1 MTELRGEGAPP
12 VRDPATGGLTAPLR
26 LRAAE
31 ARLEA
36 PLEISPETP
45 VSSLVE
51 RMTRE
56 GASVAVAIDAAETPV
71 GIVTEQDV
79 ARRVAF
85 RTSPETPCAK
95 VMSSPVKTLAADER
109 LYRAIVAM
117 RANRLRHMPVVG
129 ASGRVV
135 GILNLGDALAA
146 CAGRLLAHF
155 ERLSPVHDIAAM
167 ARARS
172 AQPAAAAELAAGG
185 AHGPEIQSWL
195 SDFNND
201 LHGRIAA
208 LCVREMAD
216 AGLGPPPVRFAL
228 IVMGSGG
235 RGESGLSPDQD
246 NGLVLDD
253 YPDAEHDAVD
263 AWFREFARRLTDG
276 LAQIGLPYCR
286 GGVMATSP
294 LWRKSLRQW
303 RGQLDYWMGRRNEAA
318 LRNADIFF
326 DFRPVWGEARLAES
340 LRAHVG
346 EQLRRA
352 PSFIAAMARQD
363 DEYEVALGVFRR
375 FSLERQDAAHRGE
388 VNLKL
393 GAMTPLVDA
402 ARLLALREGVAATST
417 LDRIAALRDKEV
429 LRRDEADRLIAGYGD
444 VADMLIRQQ
453 IADFQANRTP
463 SSFVPPDALTARE
476 RDRLAEALRA
486 IRGLR
491 ELVRLELLRRIF

>member
-1 MTELRGEGAPP
+1 MTDFA
-12 VRDPATGGLTAPLR
+12 RDPASGGLTAPFR
-26 LRAAE
+26 LRARD

-36 PLEISPETP
+36 PLEVSPTTP
-45 VSSLVE
+45 VSQLVE
-51 RMTRE
+51 RMARQ
-56 GASVAVAIDAAETPV
+56 GASIALVRDSDGALV

-79 ARRVAF
+79 TRRIAF
-85 RTSPETPCAK
+85 RTAAETPCAA

-117 RANRLRHMPVVG
+117 RANRLRHMPVVEP
-129 ASGRVV
+129 SGRIA

-146 CAGRLLAHF
+146 SAGRLLSQF
-155 ERLSPVHDIAAM
+155 ERLSPAESVAAM

-172 AQPAAAAELAAGG
+172 AQPQAAAELVAGG
-185 AHGPEIQSWL
+185 AHGPEIQAWL
-195 SDFNND
+195 ADFNND

-208 LCVREMAD
+208 LCVDEMAE
-216 AGLGPPPVRFAL
+216 AGLGAPPVPFAV

-235 RGESGLSPDQD
+235 RGESGLAPDQD

-253 YPDAEHDAVD
+253 YPDAAHDVVD
-263 AWFREFARRLTDG
+263 AWFLEFARRLTDG

-294 LWRKSLRQW
+294 LWRKSLSQW
-303 RGQLDYWMGRRNEAA
+303 RAQLDYWMRRRNEAA

-326 DFRPVWGEARLAES
+326 DFRPVWGEAALADE
-340 LRAHVG
+340 
-346 EQLRRA
+346 LRRHVAETVRQA
-352 PSFIAAMARQD
+352 PGFLAAMARQD
-363 DEYEVALGVFRR
+363 DDYEVALGVFRR
-375 FSLERQDAAHRGE
+375 FAVERADAAHRGE
-388 VNLKL
+388 INLKL

-417 LDRIAALRDKEV
+417 LDRLAALRARDV
-429 LRRDEADRLIAGYGD
+429 LRRDEADRLTAGYVD
-444 VADMLIRQQ
+444 IADMLIRQQ
-453 IADFQANRTP
+453 IADFQAGRP
-463 SSFVPPDALTARE
+463 LSSFVPPDALTARE

-491 ELVRLELLRRIF
+491 EIVRFEILGRLF